1 MKKLNGLSFPEKE
14 LNEILESS
22 ENNKLVFFIGSGF
35 SKFSETELKKT
46 PDWDELID
54 ELKEDLNISNERDP
68 LKVAQLYF
76 LKFGHHSYV
85 NKIRSSFLELE
96 PSDFHKKIFD
106 LNPHYIITTNWDDL
120 IEKTAQKMGLA
131 YDLISSD
138 VDLAQ
143 SQLDKKIIKM
153 HGDFRQHNF
162 VFKEDDYLRY
172 NHNFPLMENYIKGIF
187 STSTIIFMGYS
198 YSDYNLKQIVSWITN
213 ISKATP
219 KKYLLQKKFD
229 DAQAHYLRNHGI
241 SLLTPLEQTL
251 SYNDLYF
258 GFFKDLRKIKK
269 PDELIANLVVSLG
282 DNVERNEERTV
293 VLKKIINN
301 INRRIK
307 PLYQYNILLPE
318 QVCKI
323 FTNCTIDYGK
333 DIEMKVHDRYLTT
346 DYNKNIRML
355 NKLYFDNILNSS
367 DENNELIINLMNKA
381 FINKVTVSEKTYL
394 IVDLELNVRDV
405 LFDKIKFNYSRD
417 SVEILFENMEFEKIL
432 ENFIN
437 KIHHYLSENNYV
449 MATIYMANYDLVYE
463 HVKYHASNEN
473 DSFYNVSKG
482 ITEKFLPYDYKNKI
496 RDFPRFMQQELQ
508 YLIQIIELNEIYKAY
523 YWFSRESQKNQRYA
537 NRRKNGGFASSID
550 EYKIRK
556 KLYPYID
563 FIIGNEIFIDFSNQT
578 KQFFESTILES
589 LDHYL
594 IEDKFDVN
602 IMDLFILIK
611 YCDKRNLNEV
621 ASKLILDKKFIDIC
635 KLKNKEIVFIK
646 GYLLDSIKNI
656 CRLFN
661 FEDRK
666 SINITSIHNWLDN
679 ILLISGFVKWSPKQ
693 LGEIIDYVLPIL
705 KFRTKNTN
713 IYESI
718 KTLLD
723 CNWYLYENTHP
734 KVLNIIDV
742 ILKKIIDDEFNGYDQ
757 IILKGNVLINIYEIS
772 SRHDFFY
779 ENVYLLNEALHKIKQ
794 RSVEWKI
801 FITDNLLLNIKDI
814 GNSDVKA
821 IIDDFIMSNVLD
833 TPLKEPKDYISK
845 LLLISHGY
853 LIPDGFVDSLDQF
866 IEKNIPDNLLE
877 SNFINARIQW
887 ELPNLLRFLV
897 DKKGYSEF
905 NDVLNKFESK
915 MDRENK

>member
-1 MKKLNGLSFPEKE
+1 
-14 LNEILESS
+14 
-22 ENNKLVFFIGSGF
+22 
-35 SKFSETELKKT
+35 
-46 PDWDELID
+46 
-54 ELKEDLNISNERDP
+54 
-68 LKVAQLYF
+68 
-76 LKFGHHSYV
+76 
-85 NKIRSSFLELE
+85 
-96 PSDFHKKIFD
+96 
-106 LNPHYIITTNWDDL
+106 
-120 IEKTAQKMGLA
+120 MGLA

-258 GFFKDLRKIKK
+258 GFFQDLRKIKK

-282 DNVERNEERTV
+282 NNVGRNEERTV

-346 DYNKNIRML
+346 DYNKNIRIL
-355 NKLYFDNILNSS
+355 NKLYFDNILNRS

-666 SINITSIHNWLDN
+666 SIHITSIHNWLDN

-693 LGEIIDYVLPIL
+693 LGEIIDCVLPIL

-718 KTLLD
+718 KMLLD

-734 KVLNIIDV
+734 KILNIIDV